1 MVNNRMVISF
11 EEPKNLD
18 EVFQCQHV
26 LRTLYRIQEEDN
38 GYSVNKVMTCGYE
51 LVELDEK
58 WFTWYRKIVVY
69 YNDNYENKILR
80 KIRKPYY
87 VV

>member
-18 EVFQCQHV
+18 EVFQLQHV
-26 LRTLYRIQEEDN
+26 LKTLYRIQEEDN
-38 GYSVNKVMTCGYE
+38 GYSVNKVMTSGFE
-51 LVELDEK
+51 LVKLDEK

-69 YNDNYENKILR
+69 FNDNYENKILR